1 MSNKGTIIERE
12 KQRATSKAADR
23 DSFIARNYGLWVM
36 VAFVAYPL
44 ASVLS
49 AFTEGSNVY
58 FRIASSGAPWIL
70 VVLVVAIV
78 VTLIEV
84 LSYTLGKGAIDDML
98 AVVFSGDGA
107 DKGMFAV
114 KVIGFLA
121 IMGFSVFLSINGAPL
136 LNEKLRKSYTP
147 AEASFVNVDSINAAY
162 NTALLPHQE
171 NIKHMQ
177 ATKWKGSITRDA
189 NRSIMA
195 SQKML
200 AMIEERRTAELSAA
214 TDRNTVI
221 RGEWEDETSTNSSYA
236 MGFAGLGEIIKLF
249 CLIFIGIYDQGLS
262 KEAAVFGGSDGPDRT
277 GRDGGQ
283 QQSNGQSRYFQIPN
297 NSPGNNRA
305 QAAYPTPVQ
314 PIGFFQRAAPE
325 PATSTQP
332 AAGVANVSYTPT
344 HEEMEGDYP
353 IDLLKEL
360 RFYADAK
367 RQYDCYESNTRI
379 GSETKAK
386 RQEQFTRRMNH
397 SLTNMKDMGYQPRLV
412 NRTWELIPLN

>member
-58 FRIASSGAPWIL
+58 FRISATGAPWIL
-70 VVLVVAIV
+70 VVLVVFIV
-78 VTLIEV
+78 VVLIEV
-84 LSYTLGKGAIDDML
+84 LSYTLGKGAIDDMQ
-98 AVVFSGDGA
+98 AGVFSGDGA

-136 LNEKLRKSYTP
+136 LNEKLRKSYAP
-147 AEASFVNVDSINAAY
+147 AEASFMNVDSINAAY
-162 NTALLPHQE
+162 NLAIAPHAE

-195 SQKML
+195 SQKL
-200 AMIEERRTAELSAA
+200 IAQIEDRRTAELSAA

-236 MGFAGLGEIIKLF
+236 MGFAGMGEIIKLF
-249 CLIFIGIYDQGLS
+249 CLIFIGIYYQGLS
-262 KEAAVFGGSDGPDRT
+262 KEAAVFGGSDGPYRT

-283 QQSNGQSRYFQIPN
+283 QGNGQSRYFQIPN
-297 NSPGNNRA
+297 NSPGNNSSPGS
-305 QAAYPTPVQ
+305 YPTSVQ
-314 PIGFFQRAAPE
+314 PIGFFQRGTVE
-325 PATSTQP
+325 PDISRQP
-332 AAGVANVSYTPT
+332 APSVANVSYTPV

-367 RQYDCYESNTRI
+367 RQYDCYEANTRVAT
-379 GSETKAK
+379 ETKAK
-386 RQEQFTRRMNH
+386 RQEVFRKRMAH
-397 SLTNMKDMGYQPRLV
+397 SLTNMNDMGYQPRLV